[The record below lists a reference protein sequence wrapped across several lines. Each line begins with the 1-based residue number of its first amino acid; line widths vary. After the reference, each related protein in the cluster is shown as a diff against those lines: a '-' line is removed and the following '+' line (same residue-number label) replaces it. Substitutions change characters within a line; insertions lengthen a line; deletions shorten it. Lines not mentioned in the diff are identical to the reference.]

1 MKDDLRIREEE
12 SLADW
17 NEESVN
23 VKIKSYNKVGVVRDA
38 GASETSTARPVDDV
52 CPWDVAPGPS
62 VEHDIDAGAQL
73 RHPISSG
80 VTSSVESQAEEGNNN
95 LISQSHSIEVAA
107 RPSRKNS
114 SQFDSCSSSSD
125 VSLAVTE
132 AVSEHLRKSC
142 SLQQSSSTGKF
153 FFAYRM
159 EYI

>member
-1 MKDDLRIREEE
+1 M
-12 SLADW
+12 
-17 NEESVN
+17 
-23 VKIKSYNKVGVVRDA
+23 KSYNKVGVVRDA
-38 GASETSTARPVDDV
+38 GTSETSMARPMDDV

-62 VEHDIDAGAQL
+62 IEHDIDIAGAQL
-73 RHPISSG
+73 RHPMSSG
-80 VTSSVESQAEEGNNN
+80 VTSSVESQAEEGNSN
-95 LISQSHSIEVAA
+95 LISQSQSVEVGA

-153 FFAYRM
+153 FF
-159 EYI
+159 